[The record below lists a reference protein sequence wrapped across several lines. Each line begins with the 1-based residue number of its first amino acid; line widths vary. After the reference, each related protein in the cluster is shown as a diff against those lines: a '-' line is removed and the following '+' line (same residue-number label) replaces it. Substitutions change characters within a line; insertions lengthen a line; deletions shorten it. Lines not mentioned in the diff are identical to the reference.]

1 MEISEQ
7 WEARYDSWLTEM
19 QRINPMDL
27 PFFVGTEHEPET
39 TLTSQDLKELDARTK
54 EGEWRL
60 NVVESGTYQISFLIK
75 ELNAPTTVE
84 LRIDNEPIATLAVD
98 KSKERY
104 AFEPIELREGRRTL
118 RVIPHGVD
126 SRYLH
131 AFISRQN

>member
-1 MEISEQ
+1 
-7 WEARYDSWLTEM
+7 LT
-19 QRINPMDL
+19 DV
-27 PFFVGTEHEPET
+27 FG
-39 TLTSQDLKELDARTK
+39 
-54 EGEWRL
+54 
-60 NVVESGTYQISFLIK
+60 NVVRVVLDSIEFAQISFLIK

-104 AFEPIELREGRRTL
+104 AFEHIELREGRRTL